1 MPQWSSDSKKFMDLQ
16 NRYPEVTFDNLN
28 VRDFS
33 RLLKE
38 SLAVISSFHPGEQCP
53 VTILD
58 SYATG
63 TLCITGKKGSLRY
76 LNPAGIRCGT
86 GDLEDVIKWVIQN
99 PDKCIE
105 LGKRGLAHLK
115 QSGHTE
121 SAQKAQLK
129 HIIDFLEKHKKPGYL
144 QKQYGRGLFRVDKK
158 LRINRARRILSDFQ
172 FAFVHKSWRSD
183 VY

>member
-1 MPQWSSDSKKFMDLQ
+1 M
-16 NRYPEVTFDNLN
+16 
-28 VRDFS
+28 
-33 RLLKE
+33 
-38 SLAVISSFHPGEQCP
+38 
-53 VTILD
+53 
-58 SYATG
+58 
-63 TLCITGKKGSLRY
+63 
-76 LNPAGIRCGT
+76 
-86 GDLEDVIKWVIQN
+86 
-99 PDKCIE
+99 
-105 LGKRGLAHLK
+105 K